1 VAQGS
6 AAYDPFL
13 HGVDL
18 DGGQV
23 PAAAQ
28 RLDPDLGCSVDQRP
42 REVQVTDLGA
52 NSAAPSSVAQDL
64 ADRRIGRVRMPDN
77 NAQAVSGA
85 TGREPMSSTSRNFAA
100 ILLLLL
106 VAVEFGGGS
115 LLTML
120 TRRIP
125 GYLDNPLRQNM
136 WRAGHAHP
144 GVWLVLGLVGMLY
157 VDQTPLSA
165 GLKTLV
171 RVTLLV
177 APILVSLGFFLS
189 VLSPRAERP
198 NGLINLIYLAAILLA
213 IGVVTLGIGLF
224 QA

>member
-1 VAQGS
+1 
-6 AAYDPFL
+6 
-13 HGVDL
+13 
-18 DGGQV
+18 
-23 PAAAQ
+23 
-28 RLDPDLGCSVDQRP
+28 
-42 REVQVTDLGA
+42 
-52 NSAAPSSVAQDL
+52 
-64 ADRRIGRVRMPDN
+64 
-77 NAQAVSGA
+77 
-85 TGREPMSSTSRNFAA
+85 
-100 ILLLLL
+100 LLL

-157 VDQTPLSA
+157 VDQAPLSA
-165 GLKTLV
+165 GLKMPV

-189 VLSPRAERP
+189 VRSPKAERP
-198 NGLINLIYLAAILLA
+198 NRLISLIYLAALLLA
-213 IGVVTLGIGLF
+213 VGVVTLGIGLF
-224 QA
+224 RA

>member
-1 VAQGS
+1 MTRRHYLLLALAWVLLSLLCWVKAIFTSLEPAVFARARRPGRTSGLQGRT
-6 AAYDPFL
+6 
-13 HGVDL
+13 G
-18 DGGQV
+18 
-23 PAAAQ
+23 
-28 RLDPDLGCSVDQRP
+28 
-42 REVQVTDLGA
+42 
-52 NSAAPSSVAQDL
+52 
-64 ADRRIGRVRMPDN
+64 GRVRMCR
-77 NAQAVSGA
+77 
-85 TGREPMSSTSRNFAA
+85 T
-100 ILLLLL
+100 L
-106 VAVEFGGGS
+106 
-115 LLTML
+115 L

-165 GLKTLV
+165 GLKSLV
-171 RVTLLV
+171 RVTLLL

-198 NGLINLIYLAAILLA
+198 NGLINLIYLAALLLA
-213 IGVVTLGIGLF
+213 VGVVTLGIGLF